1 MRAIERQIA
10 VVGMACRYPDADDPT
25 QLWRSVLA
33 RRRAFRAIPAERL
46 DPEHRLG
53 APHAPD
59 STYVRRAALLRDWHF
74 DREAFRVSGSAWRA
88 ADHAHWLALETAR
101 AALADAGFP
110 GGADL
115 DADRVGVVLGNSLT
129 GEFSRAGMVRMHW
142 PFVRRSVEAALR
154 DTRVDSAVTAQVLE
168 HAWHHITAAFPDPGD
183 ESLAGA
189 LSNTIAG
196 RICNHFDFH
205 GTGYTV
211 DGACASSLLAV
222 ITAANALLSGELNFA
237 LAGGVDLSLDPLE
250 MIGFARLGALAHGQM
265 RVYDEQPTGFLPGE
279 GCGIVA
285 LMRADEAQRRGLRVY
300 ARLTGWAT
308 SSDGSGGLTRPD
320 TSGQALALRR
330 AYQAAGVKPEQVGL
344 IEGHGTGTAVG
355 DRVELE
361 TLTQIRRDA
370 TGTAVL
376 GSVKANIGHT
386 KAAAGAA
393 ALIKTVLAV
402 YHRTLPPTTGCHTP
416 HPLLREADATLRV
429 LDEPEPWRG
438 ERLTAG
444 VSAMGFGG
452 INSHVVVEGSAPG
465 VAASHRRASVSARAW
480 SHPPIQPEIVLLEA
494 ADQGELT
501 ERLNRLADWGSM
513 LSDAEVG
520 DVAATLSAAAGG
532 TARIRCALVAHDAD
546 ELSAAARAA
555 TGLLATWNGHVLV
568 DETAGVALGAG
579 PPARVGL
586 LLPGQGAPVRY
597 DPGPLAR
604 LLPEL
609 PERPADTGATGTE
622 AAQPAVVWQS
632 MLGLAWLDQLGCAPL
647 GAVGHSLGELTAL
660 AWAGALDM
668 DRLVQLAVVRGRV
681 MARHGVA
688 GTGMVSLSLDEARAV
703 RLANE
708 HGLVVSAL
716 NAPDRTVLAGADE
729 DLARLEAVLRDS
741 GIEAIRLPV
750 SYGFH
755 SPAMEPAQ
763 PAWAAELNMVGFPR
777 QSWPVVSSVT
787 GEALR
792 DSDDLVA
799 LLTHQLTAP
808 VRFLAAARTLGQQ
821 CDLLV
826 EAGPGTMLS
835 RLAARFSAAPAVSLD
850 CGGPPRSLALAT
862 AAVVAAGAGDIA
874 AWYAG
879 RPYRPL
885 QPGTTMSF
893 LSSPCGSGISSA
905 GLLGAGSVST
915 DTDPVPLPGR
925 VEQLSSVAA
934 AVVRTASARP
944 APTPPEAD
952 PAGSVDPAGS
962 AASSQDPLSQL
973 RAHLA
978 TELELPVASITPANR
993 LLGDLHLN
1001 SLQIARTVAAVAS
1014 ALGRQ
1019 PPSAPLSLAE
1029 ATVAEA
1035 AEVLAQLPA
1044 GDDEEAPVQGV
1055 APWIRLFRHD
1065 WAPVENTVTAIGGVR
1080 WRVAAPEGHPLHAVF
1095 PSVPEQTAVPHGL
1108 AVALGPDDGPV
1119 EVAAVLTQIAVE
1131 QPARLALVHDG
1142 HPAAAAVGRSVAA
1155 ELPGCAVTVIKATSP
1170 ADIARLAVLAV
1181 PAGYA
1186 ELRIG
1191 PRGVQRLVTSLH
1203 RPADDSREIPLGP
1216 DDVCIV
1222 TGGATGITAFAAAA
1236 IAERT
1241 GCRLVVLG
1249 RRPVE
1254 DAETSEALRRLGAVL
1269 GDDRLHYE
1277 RVDLTDPDTVQA
1289 AVSRAGRLGVIR
1301 AVVHG
1306 AGINRPAPLTQ
1317 VSEEEL
1323 QDHLGGKVAGLQSL
1337 LAAAGP
1343 DLRLVLAFGSIIGR
1357 QGLAGQAAYCVSN
1370 DWLRHEVERWASENP
1385 AVRAHVIE
1393 WSVWSGIG
1401 MGVRL
1406 DVLDSLHRRGVA
1418 GIAPDDGVAAL
1429 WRILTDPTAPVT
1441 VLCTAAFPESAT
1453 LSPEPAPDAP
1463 DLGRLRF
1470 AEVPVGRI
1478 GRVATVT
1485 EAVLSAGADPYLRD
1499 HRVSDVPLLP
1509 AVLGLEAM
1517 VQLASLTIGNRAGW
1531 AIRDVS
1537 FAAPIDVPEFDVRR
1551 IRVAALAAES
1561 GADVAVV
1568 IRADTDGF
1576 ATDRFS
1582 GTVVGE
1588 PSVPP
1593 TTSAAGG
1600 GQSRPCARMGVAGPE
1615 ANTIHSWYG
1624 SVLFHEGQMRRLLCA
1639 EPVSAFAVRA
1649 VVEAG
1654 DPERWFASF
1663 LGQDL
1668 LLGSPGGHDAAIHSL
1683 LACAPHRR
1691 VLPVGAAEVVVWQP
1705 LRGRLTVEA
1714 REVWHSADEYVFDV
1728 EVTHSGGPVA
1738 RWRGLRLR
1746 AVGENPEFMAAR
1758 DCGRLGVELVGPWLS
1773 RRLIEVGAVDAVEFV
1788 VGAGRRETEGAR
1800 SLVARHLALPE
1811 SELGHKPSG
1820 ALRVPGR
1827 YASASYADGQVLVA
1841 LADRPVGVDWE
1852 PVTDRSL
1859 AGLLDSSARVA
1870 AEELRQRT
1878 GDTQK
1883 VATTRLWA
1891 AREALV
1897 KLGVDPDQALAH
1909 GEAEPDGV
1917 LVSTGRDVTVTT
1929 ALAWGDRTN
1938 QVAVAVATKSG
1949 RHD

>member
-1 MRAIERQIA
+1 MRANERQIA

-46 DPEHRLG
+46 DPAHRLG

-74 DREAFRVSGSAWRA
+74 DREAFRVSGVGWRA
-88 ADHAHWLALETAR
+88 ADHAHWLALETAG

-110 GGADL
+110 AGADL

-129 GEFSRAGMVRMHW
+129 GEFSRAGLVRMHW
-142 PFVRRSVEAALR
+142 PFVRRSVEAALH
-154 DTRVDSAVTAQVLE
+154 DTRVDSAVAAQVLDQ
-168 HAWHHITAAFPDPGD
+168 AWHRIAAAFPEPGD

-222 ITAANALLSGELNFA
+222 ITAANALLSGELDFA

-320 TSGQALALRR
+320 MGGQALALRR
-330 AYQAAGVKPEQVGL
+330 AYQAAGVKPEHVGL

-361 TLTQIRRDA
+361 TLTRIRRDA
-370 TGTAVL
+370 TGAAAL

-402 YHRTLPPTTGCHTP
+402 YHRILPPTTGCHTP
-416 HPLLREADATLRV
+416 HPLLRGADAKLRV

-438 ERLTAG
+438 HRLTAG

-452 INSHVVVEGSAPG
+452 INSHVVVESGASG
-465 VAASHRRASVSARAW
+465 AAAGHRRISASAQAW
-480 SHPPIQPEIVLLEA
+480 AHPPIQPEIVLLEA
-494 ADQGELT
+494 ADRGELT
-501 ERLNRLADWGSM
+501 KQLDRLVDWGAM

-532 TARIRCALVAHDAD
+532 TARIRCALVVQDAD
-546 ELSAAARAA
+546 ELTAAARAA
-555 TGLLATWNGHVLV
+555 TRLLATWNGHVLV
-568 DETAGVALGAG
+568 DESAGVALGGG

-586 LLPGQGAPVRY
+586 LLPGQGAPVRH

-604 LLPEL
+604 LLREL
-609 PERPADTGATGTE
+609 PERPADTGASGTE

-632 MLGLAWLDQLGCAPL
+632 LLGLAWLDQLGCAPV

-660 AWAGALDM
+660 AWAGAVDM
-668 DRLVQLAVVRGRV
+668 GRLIQLVVVRGRV
-681 MARHGVA
+681 MARHGMA
-688 GTGMVSLSLDEARAV
+688 GTGMVSLSVDEARAV
-703 RLANE
+703 RLATE

-729 DLARLEAVLRDS
+729 NLAGLEAALRDS
-741 GIEAIRLPV
+741 GIEAVRLPV

-755 SPAMEPAQ
+755 SPAMGPAQ

-777 QSWPVVSSVT
+777 RSWPVVSSVT

-792 DSDDLVA
+792 ESDDLVA

-808 VRFLAAARTLGQQ
+808 VRFVAAARALGQQ

-835 RLAARFSAAPAVSLD
+835 RLAARFSAVPAVSLD
-850 CGGPPRSLALAT
+850 CGGSPRSLALAT
-862 AAVVAAGAGDIA
+862 AAVVAAGAGDLT

-885 QPGTTMSF
+885 RPGTAMSF
-893 LSSPCGSGISSA
+893 LSSPCGSGISAA
-905 GLLGAGSVST
+905 GLPGAGSVST
-915 DTDPVPLPGR
+915 EAEPVPQPGR
-925 VEQLSSVAA
+925 VEPLSSGAD

-944 APTPPEAD
+944 APTPPE
-952 PAGSVDPAGS
+952 VDP
-962 AASSQDPLSQL
+962 LNQL
-973 RAHLA
+973 CAHLA
-978 TELELPVASITPANR
+978 TELELPVTSIAPATR

-1001 SLQIARTVAAVAS
+1001 SLRIARTVAAVAS

-1044 GDDEEAPVQGV
+1044 ADDEEEPVQGV
-1055 APWIRLFRHD
+1055 APWVRLFRHD
-1065 WAPVENTVTAIGGVR
+1065 WVPVENTVMATSGVR
-1080 WRVAAPEGHPLHAVF
+1080 WRVEAPVGHPLHAVF
-1095 PSVPEQTAVPHGL
+1095 PAVSEQTAASHGL

-1119 EVAAVLTQIAVE
+1119 EVAAALTRIAVE
-1131 QPARLALVHDG
+1131 QPARLAIVHDG

-1155 ELPGCAVTVIKATSP
+1155 ELPGSAVTVLEATSP
-1170 ADIARLAVLAV
+1170 EDITRLAGLAV
-1181 PAGYA
+1181 PAGYG
-1186 ELRIG
+1186 ELRVG

-1203 RPADDSREIPLGP
+1203 RPADGSREVPLGP
-1216 DDVCIV
+1216 DDLCIV
-1222 TGGATGITAFAAAA
+1222 TGGATGITAFVAAA

-1241 GCRLVVLG
+1241 GCRLLVLG
-1249 RRPVE
+1249 RRPIE
-1254 DAETSEALRRLGAVL
+1254 DAETGEALRRLSAVL

-1277 RVDLTDPDTVQA
+1277 RADLTDPE
-1289 AVSRAGRLGVIR
+1289 AVRAVVAGAGRLGAVR

-1306 AGINRPAPLTQ
+1306 AGINRPAQLSQ
-1317 VSEEEL
+1317 VSAKEL
-1323 QDHLGGKVAGLQSL
+1323 QDHLGGKVDGLKSL
-1337 LAAAGP
+1337 LTAVGP

-1357 QGLAGQAAYCVSN
+1357 QGLAGQAAYCVGN
-1370 DWLRHEVERWASENP
+1370 DWLRHEVERWAGDHP

-1406 DVLDSLHRRGVA
+1406 DVLDSLRRRGVG

-1453 LSPEPAPDAP
+1453 LSPQPAPDAP

-1470 AEVPVGRI
+1470 AEVMVSRI
-1478 GRVATVT
+1478 GQVATVT

-1499 HRVSDVPLLP
+1499 HRVGDVSLLP

-1517 VQLASLTIGNRAGW
+1517 VQLASLTLGNRVGW
-1531 AIRDVS
+1531 AIRDVR
-1537 FAAPIDVPEFDVRR
+1537 FAAPIDIPELHTRR
-1551 IRVAALAAES
+1551 IRVAALADE
-1561 GADVAVV
+1561 GGTDVAVV

-1582 GTVVGE
+1582 GTVVGQ
-1588 PSVPP
+1588 PPAPPASSV
-1593 TTSAAGG
+1593 GG
-1600 GQSRPCARMGVAGPE
+1600 GEESRPCSRVETAGPE
-1615 ANTIHSWYG
+1615 ENGAHSWYE
-1624 SVLFHEGQMRRLLCA
+1624 SVLFHEGQMRRLVCA
-1639 EPVSAFAVRA
+1639 ESVSAFGVRA
-1649 VVEAG
+1649 VVEASES
-1654 DPERWFASF
+1654 ERWFASF

-1668 LLGSPGGHDAAIHSL
+1668 LLGCPGGHDAVIHTL

-1705 LRGRLTVEA
+1705 LRGLLTVEA
-1714 REVWHSADEYVFDV
+1714 RETWHGTDEYVFDV
-1728 EVTHSGGPVA
+1728 DVTRSGSPVA

-1746 AVGENPEFMAAR
+1746 AVGENPEFIAAR
-1758 DCGRLGVELVGPWLS
+1758 DCGRLGVELVAPWLS

-1800 SLVARHLALPE
+1800 GLVARHLALPE

-1820 ALRVPGR
+1820 ALHVPGR

-1841 LADRPVGVDWE
+1841 LTDRPVGVDWE

-1859 AGLLDSSARVA
+1859 AGLLDASARVTVDD
-1870 AEELRQRT
+1870 LRQHT
-1878 GDTQK
+1878 GDAPE

-1909 GEAEPDGV
+1909 GEAEPDGL
-1917 LVSTGRDVTVTT
+1917 LVSTGQDVAVTT
-1929 ALAWGDRTN
+1929 ALAWGKEAK
-1938 QVAVAVATKSG
+1938 QVVVAVATRLG
-1949 RHD
+1949 RHE